1 MRLRSLILSIVVT
14 ILLSGCSSVKSFFG
28 SSKKQQR
35 QKAGT
40 EVVAEN
46 ISARTSESDG
56 NSLSENLKSDNN
68 VCAIPGVERPE
79 AMIKPLKAR
88 PEMSFGETESANVRI
103 PLRYNNPFPESGEL
117 VVPLC
122 ELETEF
128 CYPYPG
134 KLISPF
140 GRRGRSNH
148 TGIDIKAIPNDTIRA
163 AMPGVVR
170 MSKPY
175 SGYGNLVVIR
185 HYNGIETVYAHQS
198 RNLVR
203 VNDVVEAGDPIG
215 LAGRTG
221 RATTEHVHFE
231 VRVASEPVNPTLLV
245 DPDNRCLRSDQTLY
259 CYNRGGAI
267 RVSTK
272 RATTYIPDS
281 DGNQPIFAQTLE
293 PADKTA
299 PRESSPATAAER
311 DNSPQQTAP
320 TYHDV
325 KKGETLSHIAV
336 NYSTTVSKL
345 CALNGIKPNSLLQ
358 IKQKLRVK

>member
-221 RATTEHVHFE
+221 RPPSTSISKYASPANRSIRRCSSIRTTVACAATKLFTVITGAE
-231 VRVASEPVNPTLLV
+231 RSASRQNARRLIFRTATATSRFLPRPS
-245 DPDNRCLRSDQTLY
+245 NRRIKRPPG
-259 CYNRGGAI
+259 NR
-267 RVSTK
+267 RP
-272 RATTYIPDS
+272 R
-281 DGNQPIFAQTLE
+281 QP
-293 PADKTA
+293 
-299 PRESSPATAAER
+299 PRETTRRNKPR
-311 DNSPQQTAP
+311 RP
-320 TYHDV
+320 T
-325 KKGETLSHIAV
+325 TM
-336 NYSTTVSKL
+336 
-345 CALNGIKPNSLLQ
+345 
-358 IKQKLRVK
+358 

>member
-1 MRLRSLILSIVVT
+1 MTLRSLILSLAITV
-14 ILLSGCSSVKSFFG
+14 LFSGCSSVKSFFG

-35 QKAGT
+35 QQPGT

-46 ISARTSESDG
+46 IPMQKQEGDKNQLA
-56 NSLSENLKSDNN
+56 ENTKTDDRIREIPA
-68 VCAIPGVERPE
+68 AIGQDPL
-79 AMIKPLKAR
+79 IKPVKAR
-88 PEMSFGETESANVRI
+88 PEMKFGETESANVRI
-103 PLRYNNPFPESGEL
+103 PFQYNNPFPASGEL

-122 ELETEF
+122 DLESEF

-134 KLISPF
+134 KVISPF

-148 TGIDIKAIPNDTIRA
+148 TGIDIKAVPNDTIRA
-163 AMPGVVR
+163 AMPGVIR

-175 SGYGNLVVIR
+175 SGYGNIVVIR

-231 VRVASEPVNPTLLV
+231 VRVANQPVNPTLLV
-245 DPDNRCLRSDQTLY
+245 DPENRCLHDGQTLY

-267 RVSTK
+267 HVSTK
-272 RATTYIPDS
+272 RAATYIPDS
-281 DGNQPIFAQTLE
+281 DDDEKPIFAQTIDATDNK
-293 PADKTA
+293 PA
-299 PRESSPATAAER
+299 PATAAEKETA
-311 DNSPQQTAP
+311 SQASAP
-320 TYHDV
+320 TYHYV
-325 KKGETLSHIAV
+325 KKGETLGHIAQD
-336 NYSTTVSKL
+336 YSTTVSKL
-345 CALNGIKPNSLLQ
+345 CALNGIKSTSLLQ
-358 IKQKLRVK
+358 IKQKLRIR

>member
-148 TGIDIKAIPNDTIRA
+148 TGIDIKAIPNDTIRPRCRA
-163 AMPGVVR
+163 SCGC
-170 MSKPY
+170 
-175 SGYGNLVVIR
+175 
-185 HYNGIETVYAHQS
+185 
-198 RNLVR
+198 RN
-203 VNDVVEAGDPIG
+203 
-215 LAGRTG
+215 RTADT
-221 RATTEHVHFE
+221 AT
-231 VRVASEPVNPTLLV
+231 
-245 DPDNRCLRSDQTLY
+245 
-259 CYNRGGAI
+259 
-267 RVSTK
+267 
-272 RATTYIPDS
+272 
-281 DGNQPIFAQTLE
+281 
-293 PADKTA
+293 
-299 PRESSPATAAER
+299 SS
-311 DNSPQQTAP
+311 
-320 TYHDV
+320 
-325 KKGETLSHIAV
+325 
-336 NYSTTVSKL
+336 
-345 CALNGIKPNSLLQ
+345 
-358 IKQKLRVK
+358 